1 MRVRLLNPAAILAAL
16 IGMTAGVA
24 IAIADEAP
32 TAMLVIDGSG
42 SMWARLA
49 PDNRAKIDIVRD
61 KVTSLLASPSP
72 ARVGLVSFGHRRRGD
87 CSDVELIAAPDA
99 TRDGVL
105 GPLAKLNPKG
115 PGPLT
120 AGLKAAIDAVG
131 ASRPAQ
137 IVVVGDNADN
147 CQQDSC
153 ALASDFAKSSPGVPI
168 QVIGIGIPASERPR
182 MSCIAEATGGT
193 YYDIVDSDGLN
204 AALDEA
210 VNLALRTG
218 EPSAPSSAAKESSAP
233 PPPAGATLR
242 ASAALAKGHALL
254 NVPLAWSIRK
264 SGQSE
269 ALFENIGPDISAK
282 LAAGDYD
289 IEARLGATTARQEIT
304 VADGDSQS
312 IIVPLD
318 AAHLVVRATPVK
330 GGTPSPTAMVTVVTA
345 GAPIAIGH
353 GGTLDLYLQPADY
366 TITLADDTARTT
378 TTLTLAAG
386 DDKPVEIDL
395 GTGRLEVTTMAAQGG
410 AVEDVLFTVYEDD
423 PESPDGRREVARSR
437 AERPSFTLPA
447 GTYYI
452 SARSGAADVRQQVAI
467 GAGED
472 VKQTLNLAFA
482 PLTAKTVIAGKSANA
497 EHGVVYRVD
506 RLDGDHA
513 RVARAIGPD
522 LALSLPPGRYRV
534 SATLAAYRLSAA
546 EDVVLEA
553 GKPSAVTLNIAGAE
567 VSFTAPQGESGIA
580 ADSYWEVIDAQGMP
594 IWRTTGPT
602 AKTLLS
608 PGHYTVRL
616 ESRGK
621 HRESPFEVRAGESRQ
636 IEMSP
641 G

>member
-16 IGMTAGVA
+16 IGMTAGV
-24 IAIADEAP
+24 AIADEAP

-61 KVTSLLASPSP
+61 KVASLLAAASP

-87 CSDVELIAAPDA
+87 CSDVELIAAPDT

-168 QVIGIGIPASERPR
+168 QVIGIGIPAPERQR
-182 MSCIAEATGGT
+182 ISCVAEATGGT

-204 AALDEA
+204 AAIDEA
-210 VNLALRTG
+210 MRLAMRTG
-218 EPSAPSSAAKESSAP
+218 EPGAPSAAKEPSAP

-242 ASAALAKGHALL
+242 ASASLAKGHALL
-254 NVPLAWSIRK
+254 RVPLAWSIRK

-269 ALFENIGPDISAK
+269 VLFENVGPDISAK

-289 IEARLGATTARQEIT
+289 IEARLGAVTARQEIT

-318 AAHLVVRATPVK
+318 AAHLIVRATPVK
-330 GGTPSPTAMVTVVTA
+330 GATASPTSMVTVAAA

-353 GGTLDLYLQPADY
+353 GGTLDLYLPPADY
-366 TITLADDTARTT
+366 TVTASDGTAHNT
-378 TTLTLAAG
+378 TTLTLAPG
-386 DDKPVEIDL
+386 DDKPVELDL
-395 GTGRLEVTTMAAQGG
+395 GSGRLEVTAMAAQGQPL
-410 AVEDVLFTVYEDD
+410 EDVLYTVYEDD

-437 AERPSFTLPA
+437 AVKASFTLPA
-447 GTYYI
+447 GTYYV
-452 SARSGAADVRQQVAI
+452 SARSGAADARQQVAL
-467 GAGED
+467 GAGEE
-472 VKQTLNLAFA
+472 VKQTLNLALA
-482 PLTAKTVIAGKSANA
+482 PLTATTVIAGMSAKA
-497 EHGVVYRVD
+497 DHGVVYRID
-506 RLDGDHA
+506 RLDGDHS
-513 RVARAIGPD
+513 RIARAIGP
-522 LALSLPPGRYRV
+522 ALTLGLPPGRYRV

-546 EDVVLEA
+546 EDIVLEA
-553 GKPSAVTLNIAGAE
+553 GKASTVTLNIAGAE
-567 VSFTAPQGESGIA
+567 VSFTGPQGEGGIA
-580 ADSYWEVIDAQGMP
+580 ADSYWEIIDAQGMP

-602 AKTLLS
+602 AKTLLA
-608 PGHYTVRL
+608 PGRYTVRL
-616 ESRGK
+616 DSRGK
-621 HRESPFEVRAGESRQ
+621 HRESRFEVRAGERRQ